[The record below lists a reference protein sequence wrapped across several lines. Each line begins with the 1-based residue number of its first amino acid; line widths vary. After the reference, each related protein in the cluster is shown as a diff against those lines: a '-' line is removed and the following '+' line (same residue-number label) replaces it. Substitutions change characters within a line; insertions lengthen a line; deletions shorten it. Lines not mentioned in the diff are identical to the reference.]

1 MNASNLS
8 STTHVS
14 AKIEGDLQ
22 APPREQPIDDI
33 DPEKLAK
40 EAQERAKKGPIVQR
54 LLQAI
59 KRERKPFKEIII
71 NAEPLEQRVAFL
83 VDGVLEKFDIER
95 VGEDRMVG
103 SIFNGKIQN
112 LEPGLRAAFVDIG
125 MPKNAFLHYW
135 DIMPAANDSS
145 VEIVRDTR
153 SEEQKSRK
161 NRIGLKDIPKHYP
174 VGKDLV
180 IQVTKAQIGHKGP
193 RTTTNIAIPG
203 RYLVLMPFSGQCG
216 ISRKIENSKERKRLK
231 GLLRSLTIPPGMGVI
246 IRTAGEGKKLRYFV
260 RDLHI
265 LLHQWED
272 IQAKL
277 AGSKEPCRLYEEPDI
292 IERTIRDF
300 LTEDIDRV
308 LVDSAEDL
316 ARMCELVASISPR
329 SKKKISRFSESI
341 PIFERFNIENQI
353 EQTFLRTVPL
363 PSGGE
368 IIIDETEALVAIDVN
383 TGSHKQSED
392 NSNSYILQVNLEAAQ
407 EIARQ
412 IRLRNIGGLI
422 IMDFI
427 DMKNRRDRNAV
438 LRKMREEMAKDKA
451 KTHIL
456 PISQLGVMQMTRQRH
471 QESVSS
477 GLYSGCPYCSGR
489 GIVKASRT
497 MSVEIQR
504 RIVSVL
510 RRLRSRQETSDQLIT
525 LRILCHPTVLERLR
539 TEDEEHLIE
548 IEDLYNV
555 RLIFRAEPIYHVEN
569 FKIVDAETGGEL
581 R

>member
-1 MNASNLS
+1 MNASNK
-8 STTHVS
+8 STEPPVS
-14 AKIEGDLQ
+14 ASLEQGLQ
-22 APPREQPIDDI
+22 APPKKQLVDDI
-33 DPEKLAK
+33 DPEALAK
-40 EAQERAKKGPIVQR
+40 GAQERANKEPIAQR
-54 LLQAI
+54 LLKAI
-59 KRERKPFKEIII
+59 KREKKPFKEIII
-71 NAEPLEQRVAFL
+71 NAGPLEQRVALL
-83 VDGVLEKFDIER
+83 VDGVLEEFDIER
-95 VGEDRMVG
+95 TDEDRMVG

-112 LEPGLRAAFVDIG
+112 LEPGLRAAFVEIG

-145 VEIVRDTR
+145 VEIVKDTR
-153 SEEQKSRK
+153 SEEQKSK
-161 NRIGLKDIPKHYP
+161 KHRISLKDIPNHYP

-180 IQVTKAQIGHKGP
+180 IQVTKAQIGQKGP

-216 ISRKIENSKERKRLK
+216 ISGKIETGKERKRLK
-231 GLLRSLTIPPGMGVI
+231 GLLGRLTIPPGMGVI
-246 IRTAGEGKKLRYFV
+246 IRTAGQAQKLRYFV

-272 IQAKL
+272 IQARL
-277 AGSKEPCRLYEEPDI
+277 AESKKPCRLYQEPDI
-292 IERTIRDF
+292 IERTVRDF
-300 LTEDIDRV
+300 LTEDIDRI
-308 LVDSAEDL
+308 LIDSEEDL
-316 ARMCELVASISPR
+316 TRMCELVDSISPR
-329 SKKKISRFSESI
+329 SKKKLSRFSENI

-353 EQTFLRTVPL
+353 EQTFQRTVPL

-368 IIIDETEALVAIDVN
+368 IVIDEAEALIAIDVN
-383 TGSHKQSED
+383 TGSHKQSRD
-392 NSNSYILQVNLEAAQ
+392 NSNNYILQVNLEAAH

-438 LRKMREEMAKDKA
+438 LQKMREEMAKDKA

-504 RIVSVL
+504 RVISVL
-510 RRLRSRQETSDQLIT
+510 RQLRSQSESLDQPIT
-525 LRILCHPTVLERLR
+525 LRILCHPSALERLKN
-539 TEDEEHLIE
+539 EDEEHLIE

-555 RLIFRAEPIYHVEN
+555 RLIFRADPIYHVEN
-569 FKIVDAETGGEL
+569 FRIVDAKTGREL